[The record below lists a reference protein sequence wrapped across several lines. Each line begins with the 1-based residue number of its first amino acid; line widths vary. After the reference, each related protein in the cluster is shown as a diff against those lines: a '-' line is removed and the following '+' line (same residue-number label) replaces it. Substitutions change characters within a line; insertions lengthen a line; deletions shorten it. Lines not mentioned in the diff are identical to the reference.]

1 VLTRYTIPTEY
12 TARNTNGAAV
22 ELIRVT
28 GRLENLDHADRP
40 IRSKESAEKMI
51 FVVDAN
57 ASCSERTAFTPPARS
72 ANSAA
77 SSPLEAA
84 RNKLPVPSR
93 RMISATSRYGLLLVG
108 GSPALMAT
116 KRGLRISSAI
126 GK

>member
-1 VLTRYTIPTEY
+1 ML
-12 TARNTNGAAV
+12 
-22 ELIRVT
+22 
-28 GRLENLDHADRP
+28 
-40 IRSKESAEKMI
+40 

-57 ASCSERTAFTPPARS
+57 ASCAERTAFTPSARS

-93 RMISATSRYGLLLVG
+93 RTISAISRYGLLLGG
-108 GSPALMAT
+108 GSAALMAT
-116 KRGLRISSAI
+116 NKGLKSRSTI